1 MSKYTPAQVKTAAK
15 QLFTFQAPLGVWEEC
30 TEHTQGVY
38 ERRALRILEAADAA
52 GDAT

>member
-1 MSKYTPAQVKTAAK
+1 MAARTPAQVKAAAK
-15 QLFTFQAPLGVWEEC
+15 QLFAFQAPLGVWDEC